1 MTSKVNNPKAKSGK
15 TKPNPSNIS
24 PLIKKVSVISDSTKL
39 LSKEVKAM
47 SKIFTENQKILVS
60 MKNMIDTLSLTIE
73 QIQVQEKKLSLIEGD
88 NERLFEGLEQ
98 VRNQSNIISK
108 INTQTNE
115 LQERVEKIS
124 KINEN
129 SPNSNELMEKIDQS
143 FDSIKNNSKMII
155 KIADRVENVKEDL
168 NNVSSKAEPI
178 SKITAKME
186 NMTDNIRS
194 MRQKTSDLGNNIKNF
209 QKKLDSIASK
219 KNSPGVSGNLENIK
233 SEFITLRKYVGEN
246 SDELQDKILGLSD
259 TLNRVNSS
267 SAEFHEKSDSI
278 IQELQKIEKVTN
290 KSSSSTS
297 NEIIGLLKLSEY
309 QSGIRMQ
316 SESKYGTLQDIEKM
330 AQDTTEIIN
339 LFDSMSIETENKIPL
354 PHELRQ
360 WAIGTIFD
368 CADRWEISFSS
379 LFKKML
385 ELLGK
390 DLLKETIRIQQ
401 VRDIFGI
408 RAVDEIR
415 NELGLT

>member
-73 QIQVQEKKLSLIEGD
+73 QIQVQEKKLNLIEGD

-233 SEFITLRKYVGEN
+233 SEFVTLRKYVGEN

-259 TLNRVNSS
+259 TLNRVKSS

-330 AQDTTEIIN
+330 AQDTAEIIN

-390 DLLKETIRIQQ
+390 DLLKEAIRIQQ

>member
-73 QIQVQEKKLSLIEGD
+73 QIQVQEKKLNLIEGD

-233 SEFITLRKYVGEN
+233 SEFVTLRKYVGEN

-290 KSSSSTS
+290 KSSSATS

>member
-1 MTSKVNNPKAKSGK
+1 MVFKVNNPKAKSGK
-15 TKPNPSNIS
+15 NKPNPSNIS
-24 PLIKKVSVISDSTKL
+24 PLIKKVSTISDSTKL

-73 QIQVQEKKLSLIEGD
+73 QIQVQEKKLNLIEGD

-155 KIADRVENVKEDL
+155 KIADRVENVKDDL
-168 NNVSSKAEPI
+168 NDVSSKAEPI

-186 NMTDNIRS
+186 NITNNITS

-219 KNSPGVSGNLENIK
+219 KNSPGASGNLENIK
-233 SEFITLRKYVGEN
+233 SEFITLRKYVGEH

-290 KSSSSTS
+290 KSSSSAS

-330 AQDTTEIIN
+330 AQDTAEIVN

-354 PHELRQ
+354 PYEVRQ
-360 WAIGTIFD
+360 WAISTIFD
-368 CADRWEISFSS
+368 CADRWEISFSG